1 MISYRIELV
10 APSNLECFKMF
21 EISVCR
27 AERVII
33 RDIGTESQIYGK
45 VSIR

>member
-1 MISYRIELV
+1 
-10 APSNLECFKMF
+10 
-21 EISVCR
+21 VCR